1 MGHFNC
7 KITFCES
14 YNIKTTFFIL
24 VGVAVILTFIECS
37 SRGTL
42 VSSIPKKKPGWVDL
56 PQGINKYKGIA
67 TNMGSLEE
75 ARNGA
80 VKDAM
85 SRISEE
91 IGVRVLASFE
101 VEKSEDGGELDVR
114 VDSKI
119 TTKAKAELKGL
130 KVLGSYVEKHK
141 VKDKESL
148 YCYNGF
154 ALLRIPEGEVTKARR
169 RIAEYN
175 QKIFN
180 EAEKL
185 WDDAEKK
192 ENKYPYYALC
202 NYRSI
207 VDMLKNIDLPVAKRL
222 LLQSENKKD
231 YLEEIKDPMIEL
243 ENLLGCKDIIRRV
256 IMLDSYN
263 SPIKDG
269 IIDVG
274 EGIRFELDLK
284 DSSYIYVIGYDKE
297 TKEARF
303 LFPNAFEEGNLTAG
317 KKIYPEVSEFKA
329 EPPCGSNTIF
339 LIASLVR
346 LNIPPFGRFGYSS
359 LNNPMLWKLI
369 KELKENKFDLSKV
382 DFYIRRQ
389 EVE

>member
-1 MGHFNC
+1 MGYFNR
-7 KITFCES
+7 KFTFFERHI
-14 YNIKTTFFIL
+14 IKTFFTL
-24 VGVAVILTFIECS
+24 MGVAVILTFIECS

-42 VSSIPKKKPGWVDL
+42 VSSIPKEKPAWVDRS
-56 PQGINKYKGIA
+56 QGINRYKGIA
-67 TNMGSLEE
+67 TNMGSIEE

-85 SRISEE
+85 SKISEE
-91 IGVRVLASFE
+91 IGVRVLSSFE
-101 VEKSEDGGELDVR
+101 VEKAEDGGELDVR

-130 KVLGSYVEKHK
+130 KVLGTYVEKHK
-141 VKDKESL
+141 VKDKEGL
-148 YCYNGF
+148 YYYNGF
-154 ALLRIPEGEVTKARR
+154 ALLRIPEGEIKKARR
-169 RIAEYN
+169 RIVEYD
-175 QKIFN
+175 QKILN

-185 WDDAEKK
+185 WTNAEKK
-192 ENKYPYYALC
+192 EDRYPYYALC

-207 VDMLKNIDLPVAKRL
+207 VEMLKDVDLPGAKRL

-243 ENLLGCKDIIRRV
+243 ENLSGCKDIIGQV

-274 EGIRFELDLK
+274 EGIRFELNLK

-297 TKEARF
+297 TKEARL
-303 LFPNAFEEGNLTAG
+303 LFPNAFEEGNFTAG
-317 KKIYPEVSEFKA
+317 RNIYPEVSEFKA
-329 EPPCGSNTIF
+329 ELPCGSNTIF

-359 LNNPMLWKLI
+359 LNNPMLWKFI
-369 KELKENKFDLSKV
+369 KKLRENKFDLSKV
-382 DFYIRRQ
+382 DFYIRK
-389 EVE
+389 